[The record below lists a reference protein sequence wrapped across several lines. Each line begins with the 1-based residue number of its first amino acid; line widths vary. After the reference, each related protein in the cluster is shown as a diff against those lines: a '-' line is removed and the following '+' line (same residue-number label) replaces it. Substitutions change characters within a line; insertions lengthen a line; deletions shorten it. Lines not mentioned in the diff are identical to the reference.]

1 MFKSLPAQ
9 SEFLPKIS
17 NHVTDNVVLI
27 DDSYYAFVIKM
38 EGLAFDGVDARHIY
52 SQFIGLK
59 DLFSS
64 IGKTFGNR
72 AAIWTTLRRSKIEF
86 NQKYGFHSA
95 FCQKFAD
102 HYLERFQTEDYFENT
117 FFLTLIIKNNDLKTG
132 IKEAEEQ
139 IQILMKGLE
148 PYSPTLLG
156 TWENEHGVGFS
167 EVYQFFGSLINGN
180 NTPIPLT
187 ATDAYQIIPAATLHF
202 GSDICEIRPEQGE
215 RKYAQM
221 YDLKDFGISKPKIFT
236 EILTLPFEFT
246 LTQSMLFINPHEMVF
261 NMKKQ
266 VNNLQSVGDLASE
279 QITELEYGMG
289 GLTTGELMFGDYN
302 AALVVFGKTPQETAS
317 NGARAYTTF
326 LNSGAYRFA
335 KAGHSAPSTWY
346 AQVPNSKERPRSFPK
361 TTENLACTFGIHNY
375 SYGKKHGN
383 PLGDGSAIMPLQTV
397 SKTLFNFNFHFTNPK
412 EDNIGEKIAGHT
424 LILGAT
430 GTGKTTLQTALLAFT
445 ERFNPY
451 LFALDLDR
459 GMELFIRVIG
469 GSYFALENGKP
480 TGLNP
485 FQLPDTPTNREFLY
499 ELVGI
504 CGRSEDGKLTAQER
518 QEIQTAVNA
527 LFEMDFEYRSFSYLL
542 QSIPY
547 DATNP
552 DCLRVRLS
560 EWCRSENGRFAW
572 VLDNERNL
580 FNPHD
585 FWRIGFDLSD
595 ILKDK
600 YKPTEP
606 VLAYLFHLRELM
618 LDKVAEQNG
627 LLVNIIEEFWY
638 PLRFKFTEELMLK
651 MLKTDRKRGSWL
663 VLVSQSPEDAIK
675 ADIFPAIVQ
684 QTPTKIFL
692 PNPDAEFKD
701 SYERCGLTLKEYQ
714 ELVKKSLDSRIFLVK
729 QSKQSAFAKL
739 DLYGFKDEMV
749 FLSGSSDNIELL
761 HEVMAEYGD
770 DVSQWYEPF
779 MKAIH
784 DRRADKYQSIHDTQ
798 QDDVYLQLLNQ
809 FGAEVAD
816 TLKAMGKI

>member
-1 MFKSLPAQ
+1 
-9 SEFLPKIS
+9 
-17 NHVTDNVVLI
+17 
-27 DDSYYAFVIKM
+27 M
-38 EGLAFDGVDARHIY
+38 EGLPFDGVDARHIH

-64 IGKTFGNR
+64 LGKTFGNR
-72 AAIWTTLRRSKIEF
+72 AAVWTTFRRSKIEF
-86 NQKYGFHSA
+86 NQQYDFQA
-95 FCQKFAD
+95 TFCQKFAD
-102 HYLERFQTEDYFENT
+102 HYLQRFKNEDYFENT
-117 FFLTLIIKNNDLKTG
+117 FFLTLIIKSNDVEIG

-156 TWENEHGVGFS
+156 IWENHNGDVFS
-167 EVYQFFGSLINGN
+167 EVYQFIGSLINGN
-180 NTPIPLT
+180 NDPIPLT
-187 ATDAYQIIPAATLHF
+187 ATDAYQVIPAATLHF

-221 YDLKDFGISKPKIFT
+221 YDLKDFGISKPKVFT

-246 LTQSMLFINPHEMVF
+246 LTQSLIFINPYQMVS
-261 NMKKQ
+261 NIKKQ
-266 VNNLQSVGDLASE
+266 INNLQSVGDLASE
-279 QITELEYGMG
+279 QIEELEYGMG

-302 AALVVFGKTPQETAS
+302 ATLVVFGKTPQETAS

-383 PLGDGSAIMPLQTV
+383 PLGDGSAIIPLQTV
-397 SKTLFNFNFHFTNPK
+397 SKTLFHFNFHFTNPK
-412 EDNIGEKIAGHT
+412 EDNVGEKIAGHT

-430 GTGKTTLQTALLAFT
+430 GTGKTTLQTSLLAFT
-445 ERFNPY
+445 ERFNPH

-459 GMELFIRVIG
+459 GMEPFIRVIG
-469 GSYFALENGKP
+469 GSYFALEAGKP

-518 QEIQTAVNA
+518 QEIQMAVNA

-542 QSIPY
+542 QSIPH

-552 DCLRVRLS
+552 DSLRVRLS

-580 FNPHD
+580 FNPYD

-618 LDKVAEQNG
+618 LDKVAAQNG

-638 PLRFKFTEELMLK
+638 ALRFKFTEELMLK

-663 VLVSQSPEDAIK
+663 ILVSQSPEDAIK
-675 ADIFPAIVQ
+675 ANIFPAIVQ

-692 PNPDAEFKD
+692 PNPDAEYIG
-701 SYERCGLTLKEYQ
+701 SYERCGLTLKEFS
-714 ELVKKSLDSRIFLVK
+714 ELVKKSLDSRVFLVK

-761 HEVMAEYGD
+761 NEIMSEYGE
-770 DVSQWYEPF
+770 DVNQWYEPF
-779 MKAIH
+779 MQAIR
-784 DRRADKYQSIHDTQ
+784 DRRASKQSKHDILQ
-798 QDDVYLQLLNQ
+798 NDVYQQVLNQ
-809 FGAEVAD
+809 FGAEIAD